1 MIATFIGARFG
12 SWFAV
17 FMMLALISG
26 GAVMYHRHVYQQGF
40 DAAVNERAARD
51 GIAIINRAQDN
62 AALSIK
68 QNAINAF
75 ITKDK
80 DEKLAP
86 VVARITAERVR
97 VGSAICGPTA
107 PAKAESSSGSDGADS
122 SSRLV
127 RSDVDRDI
135 RALKIA
141 VETDLA
147 TGRACQT
154 FVIEN
159 GLAP

>member
-1 MIATFIGARFG
+1 MIPLPWKIGAAMTLL
-12 SWFAV
+12 AV
-17 FMMLALISG
+17 LV
-26 GAVMYHRHVYQQGF
+26 GAGTTYHHHVYQQGF
-40 DAAVNERAARD
+40 DAATDARAARD
-51 GIAIINRAQDN
+51 ALTVANRLEEN

-75 ITKDK
+75 ITRDK

-86 VVARITAERVR
+86 VIARITAERVR
-97 VGSAICGPTA
+97 IGPAICGPSAT
-107 PAKAESSSGSDGADS
+107 AKAESPSGSDDSDS
-122 SSRLV
+122 SSRLA
-127 RSDVDRDI
+127 RSDVDQDI

-141 VETDLA
+141 AETDLA
-147 TGRACQT
+147 TGRACQA

>member
-1 MIATFIGARFG
+1 MIGAFLSTRFG
-12 SWFAV
+12 SWFAG
-17 FMMLALISG
+17 FMLLALLAG
-26 GAVMYHRHVYQQGF
+26 GAVMCHRHIYQQGF
-40 DAAVNERAARD
+40 DAATNERAARD
-51 GIAIINRAQDN
+51 ALAVISRVQDN

-80 DEKLAP
+80 NEKLAP
-86 VVARITAERVR
+86 VIARIAAERVR
-97 VGSAICGPTA
+97 IGPAICGPSA
-107 PAKAESSSGSDGADS
+107 PAKAESPSGSDDTDS
-122 SSRLV
+122 SGRLA
-127 RSDVDRDI
+127 RSDVERDI
-135 RALKIA
+135 RALKIS

-147 TGRACQT
+147 TGRACQA

>member
-1 MIATFIGARFG
+1 MKLPDVIPVSWKVGAG
-12 SWFAV
+12 MVLLVVLV
-17 FMMLALISG
+17 FVS
-26 GAVMYHRHVYQQGF
+26 YNKGF
-40 DAAVNERAARD
+40 DSAVNERALRD
-51 GIAIINRAQDN
+51 GVAVINRVQEN

-68 QNAINAF
+68 QSAINEF
-75 ITKDK
+75 ITKEK

-86 VVARITAERVR
+86 VVARIAAERVR
-97 VGSAICGPTA
+97 VGSAICGSAA
-107 PAKAESSSGSDGADS
+107 PAKAESSSGSDDADS
-122 SSRLV
+122 SSRLA

-141 VETDLA
+141 AEKDLA
-147 TGRACQT
+147 SGRACQA